1 MHCGRPTSASKMGL
15 RLTRKPP
22 GSGRRFVRPLP
33 GDPATAT
40 CLGPTRLSRELTRR
54 RPSAH
59 SNARRTFPLTPS
71 QEGAMKLRL
80 FHLSFL
86 FALAVPGL
94 AQADETASQTGPLG
108 KVSFPTSCDPKVQP
122 AFERAVAMLHSF
134 WYSAGEKAF
143 RDVLKDDPQ
152 CAIATWGIASIL
164 MSNPLAG
171 QGASPKGA
179 EAAQAAIDEGRRIG
193 AKTERER
200 GYIEAVAAYYKDF
213 ATRPEKER
221 QASRAKAYEALAR
234 RYPTDDEAQIFY
246 ALYTAGTQT
255 QADQTYAAY
264 LKAAAILEDEFKKYP
279 DHPGVAHYLIH
290 SYDAPPLA
298 DKGVVAARPYATIAP
313 AAPHALHMP
322 SHIFTRVGSWQES
335 AATNARS
342 KEVAKAG
349 NEPDEA
355 YHAVDY
361 MVYADLQLAR
371 DAEARRAIDEAMKI
385 AGAIPRFV
393 APYAIAAMPAR
404 YAFER
409 GAWQEAAKLQ
419 PTGSTYPFVE
429 SITYFARSVGAARSG
444 DLPAARK
451 DAEQLES
458 FHKALL
464 AAKNTYWA
472 TEVEIQRLAA
482 AGWIA
487 LGEGKSE
494 EALKFMRAAA
504 DLEDS
509 NEKHI
514 VTPGRVVPA
523 REVRAEMPLEAKQPE
538 AALKEF
544 EASQRREPNR
554 FRNYAGAA
562 RAAEMAGDRTKA
574 AAYYQKLVVLAKDA
588 DTARPELV
596 SAKKFALR

>member
-1 MHCGRPTSASKMGL
+1 
-15 RLTRKPP
+15 
-22 GSGRRFVRPLP
+22 
-33 GDPATAT
+33 
-40 CLGPTRLSRELTRR
+40 
-54 RPSAH
+54 
-59 SNARRTFPLTPS
+59 
-71 QEGAMKLRL
+71 MKLRM
-80 FHLSFL
+80 
-86 FALAVPGL
+86 FAFFFVLALHSL
-94 AQADETASQTGPLG
+94 AQAHEADSQTGPLG

-179 EAAQAAIDEGRRIG
+179 EQAQAAIDEGRRIG

-200 GYIEAVAAYYKDF
+200 GYIEAVAAYYQDF

-221 QASRAKAYEALAR
+221 QASRAKAYEAVAQR
-234 RYPTDDEAQIFY
+234 NPADDEAQIFS
-246 ALYTAGTQT
+246 ALYLAGTQT

-290 SYDAPPLA
+290 SYDAPPIA
-298 DKGVVAARPYATIAP
+298 EKGLTAARRYATIAP

-335 AATNARS
+335 AATNERS
-342 KEVAKAG
+342 RDVAKAG

-361 MVYADLQLAR
+361 MVYAYLQLAR
-371 DAEARRAIDEAMKI
+371 DAEARRAIDEAMKVGGVS
-385 AGAIPRFV
+385 ARFV
-393 APYAIAAMPAR
+393 APYAMAAMPAR
-404 YAFER
+404 FAFER

-419 PTGSTYPFVE
+419 PPGSTYPFVE
-429 SITYFARSVGAARSG
+429 AITYFARSVGAARSG
-444 DLPAARK
+444 DLAAARK

-464 AAKNTYWA
+464 TAKNTYWA

-487 LGEGKSE
+487 LGEGKSD

-504 DLEDS
+504 DLEDR

-514 VTPGRVVPA
+514 VTPGRIVPA
-523 REVRAEMPLEAKQPE
+523 RELLGEMLLELKQPE
-538 AALKEF
+538 PALKEF

-554 FRNYAGAA
+554 FRNYLGSA
-562 RAAEMAGDRTKA
+562 RAAEMGGDRAKA
-574 AAYYQKLVVLAKDA
+574 AAYYQKLVTLAKDA

-596 SAKKFALR
+596 SAKKLVQL